1 MTAALRG
8 TCTGLV
14 GSAAV
19 ILALGGCA
27 SRGSVRELRGQVREM
42 REQVEEVRKLQE
54 STTQELAKTV
64 GELKGLD
71 AQVAT
76 LTQAQKGTAEKMEG
90 VETRLTET
98 DQAVRGIRTSLD
110 GLSQEMVRRAAAPSP
125 PDRPSEPER
134 PPRSGPAEQLFA
146 TALANF
152 RAREH
157 GQAVLEFTDFIAR
170 YPQHALVANAQ
181 FWIGEAYY
189 LQHDFRQALAEYQKV
204 VDLDGKGSKAA
215 EALFKI
221 GLCFRA
227 LNQGDRARQTWQQL
241 VQMYPDSDAAR
252 QARSLIQTR
261 PAPVR
266 RAR

>member
-1 MTAALRG
+1 
-8 TCTGLV
+8 
-14 GSAAV
+14 
-19 ILALGGCA
+19 
-27 SRGSVRELRGQVREM
+27 M
-42 REQVEEVRKLQE
+42 RDQVEEVRKLQE
-54 STTQELAKTV
+54 SATQELAKTV

-76 LTQAQKGTAEKMEG
+76 LARAEKGTAEKVER

-98 DQAVRGIRTSLD
+98 DQAVRGMRTSLD
-110 GLSQEMVRRAAAPSP
+110 GMSQELVRRATAASPS
-125 PDRPSEPER
+125 DRPSEQER
-134 PPRSGPAEQLFA
+134 PQRSGPAEQLYA
-146 TALANF
+146 AALANF

-170 YPQHALVANAQ
+170 HPQHALVANAQ

-189 LQHDFRQALAEYQKV
+189 VQHDYRQALSEYQKV
-204 VDLDGKGSKAA
+204 VELDGKGSKAGD
-215 EALFKI
+215 ALLKI

-227 LNQGDRARQTWQQL
+227 LNEPDRARQAWQQL